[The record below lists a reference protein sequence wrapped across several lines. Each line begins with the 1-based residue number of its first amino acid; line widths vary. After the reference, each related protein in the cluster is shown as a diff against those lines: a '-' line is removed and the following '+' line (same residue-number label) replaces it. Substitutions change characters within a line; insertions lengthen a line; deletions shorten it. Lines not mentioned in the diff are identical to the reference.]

1 MLTMAGVREFGILK
15 YRMPS
20 PALKPAWN
28 RNLSEDDMQI
38 SVLTFV
44 IVINVTEVKL
54 LISDFSQVIQNTVK
68 PHNVIHSY

>member
-28 RNLSEDDMQI
+28 RNLSEDDVQI
-38 SVLTFV
+38 SVPTFYAV
-44 IVINVTEVKL
+44 VTNVNEV
-54 LISDFSQVIQNTVK
+54 VN
-68 PHNVIHSY
+68 

>member
-1 MLTMAGVREFGILK
+1 MAGVREFGILK

-28 RNLSEDDMQI
+28 RNVSEDDMQI
-38 SVLTFV
+38 SVLTFYA
-44 IVINVTEVKL
+44 IVTNVTEVKL